1 MTILGLVLALT
12 ACGPVHRY
20 PDGGGIE
27 GQLERE
33 VVALQLRVREL
44 ESQRPD
50 ADTALLP
57 ELVQIFSGSDVAVD
71 QGPLGPRLSVPASA
85 LFADRHAPRPRVEAT
100 MVYDLLG
107 MALGQHEAYDVLVVG
122 HTSDRPA
129 PAGQDHLL
137 HGAALA
143 HAFARHLID
152 VHGVAADRVT
162 IASRGARQPIASND
176 LPAGQDENERI
187 EVHLQ
192 RRSPTDG

>member
-1 MTILGLVLALT
+1 MSPWLALFALT

-44 ESQRPD
+44 EAARPD
-50 ADTALLP
+50 ADGRLLP
-57 ELVQIFSGSDVAVD
+57 ELVQIFSGSDATVT
-71 QGPLGPRLSVPASA
+71 QGPRGPVLSMPASA
-85 LFADRHAPRPRVEAT
+85 LFATRHEARPRVEAT

-107 MALGQHEAYDVLVVG
+107 MALAQHTDYAVLVVG
-122 HTSDRPA
+122 HTSDRP
-129 PAGQDHLL
+129 PPGGQDALAF
-137 HGAALA
+137 GASMA

-162 IASRGARQPIASND
+162 IASRGAVEPVASND
-176 LPAGQDENERI
+176 LPAGQDDNERI
-187 EVHLQ
+187 EVHLE
-192 RRSPTDG
+192 RRSPEAP